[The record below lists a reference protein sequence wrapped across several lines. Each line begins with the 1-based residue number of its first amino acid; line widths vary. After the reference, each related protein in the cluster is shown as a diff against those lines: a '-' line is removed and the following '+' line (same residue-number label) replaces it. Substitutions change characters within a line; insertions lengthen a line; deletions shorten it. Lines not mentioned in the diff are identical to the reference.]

1 MSNENIT
8 ANILSEAKQVAEVSI
23 MNAEKNKEVIINK
36 AKEEAEAI
44 KKEAIERVNKDAEN
58 LKSRKQSAGEL
69 QGRKMM
75 LSAKQDAIKKSF
87 EEAIKKLRAMPEE
100 QYIEF
105 LTKEIVKVP
114 YSEGTIILNKQD
126 RDKIGEK
133 LVKAVNDKLKAEKF
147 TLSSETVNSQ
157 GGFVLRSGAII
168 INSTFE
174 TLLDS
179 IKDELTNEV
188 ANALFK

>member
-1 MSNENIT
+1 MSVENIT
-8 ANILSEAKQVAEVSI
+8 ANILSDAEQIAEVSLS
-23 MNAEKNKEVIINK
+23 NAEKSKEEIINK
-36 AKEEAEAI
+36 AKFDAEAI
-44 KKEAIERVNKDAEN
+44 KQAAREKVNKDAEN
-58 LKSRKQSAGEL
+58 LKSRKLSAAEL

-75 LSAKQDAIKKSF
+75 LGAKQDAIKKSF
-87 EEAIKKLRAMPEE
+87 DEALKKLSAMPED

-105 LTKEIVKVP
+105 LTKEITNVP

-126 RDKIGEK
+126 REKIGEK

-147 TLSSETVNSQ
+147 TLSNETVNSQ
-157 GGFVLRSGAII
+157 GGFVLKSGAIM

-174 TLLDS
+174 TILNS

>member
-1 MSNENIT
+1 MSIENIT
-8 ANILSEAKQVAEVSI
+8 ANILKDANNNAEISLI
-23 MNAEKNKEVIINK
+23 NADKTKNDIIDNAEK
-36 AKEEAEAI
+36 EAEAL
-44 KKEAIERVNKDAEN
+44 KVLAAEKANKDAES
-58 LKSRKQSAGEL
+58 LKSRKVSAAEL

-87 EEAIKKLRAMPEE
+87 DVALNKLKSMPEDK
-100 QYIEF
+100 YVEF
-105 LTKEIVKVP
+105 LTNEIAKVP
-114 YSEGTIILNKQD
+114 YSQGTIILNKKD
-126 RDKIGEK
+126 RENIGEK

-147 TLSSETVNSQ
+147 TLSNDTVNSS
-157 GGFVLRSGAII
+157 GGFILKSGSVE

-179 IKDELTNEV
+179 IKDEITNEV

>member
-1 MSNENIT
+1 MSVENIT
-8 ANILSEAKQVAEVSI
+8 ANILSDAKQIAEVSLA
-23 MNAEKNKEVIINK
+23 NAEKSKEEIINK
-36 AKEEAEAI
+36 AKADAEAI
-44 KKEAIERVNKDAEN
+44 KQAAREKVNKDAEN
-58 LKSRKQSAGEL
+58 LKSRKLSAAEL

-75 LSAKQDAIKKSF
+75 LGAKQDAIKKSF
-87 EEAIKKLRAMPEE
+87 DEALKKLSAMPED

-105 LTKEIVKVP
+105 LTKEITNVP

-126 RDKIGEK
+126 REKIGEK

-147 TLSSETVNSQ
+147 TLSNETVNSQ
-157 GGFVLRSGAII
+157 GGFVLKSGAIM

-174 TLLDS
+174 TILNS